1 MVWARVLAYSLM
13 LSCIVGTAGL
23 AREVMEAQVQLLVK
37 APDVTFSGTYDLP
50 TRSDIFDKTLDAPM
64 LLARLWEVYQ
74 FSPVY
79 KARMQGEGIHVDDP
93 TGISGDVFL
102 VEHSPNRRVYLGIG
116 ALNHSLV
123 PAFRGKMALVLSTV
137 PKGSGLSARI
147 DIFVRTDSRLLG
159 LLTWAAAPLLRPRI
173 ENRVTVNA
181 GNMGTILKDLSTEPQ
196 KAAALLS
203 KEDAA
208 ALLKIFPA
216 AKR

>member
-1 MVWARVLAYSLM
+1 
-13 LSCIVGTAGL
+13 
-23 AREVMEAQVQLLVK
+23 
-37 APDVTFSGTYDLP
+37 
-50 TRSDIFDKTLDAPM
+50 
-64 LLARLWEVYQ
+64 
-74 FSPVY
+74 
-79 KARMQGEGIHVDDP
+79 
-93 TGISGDVFL
+93 
-102 VEHSPNRRVYLGIG
+102 
-116 ALNHSLV
+116 
-123 PAFRGKMALVLSTV
+123 MALVLSTV

-159 LLTWAAAPLLRPRI
+159 LVTWAAAPLLRPRI

>member
-1 MVWARVLAYSLM
+1 M

-159 LLTWAAAPLLRPRI
+159 LVTWAAAPLLRPRI